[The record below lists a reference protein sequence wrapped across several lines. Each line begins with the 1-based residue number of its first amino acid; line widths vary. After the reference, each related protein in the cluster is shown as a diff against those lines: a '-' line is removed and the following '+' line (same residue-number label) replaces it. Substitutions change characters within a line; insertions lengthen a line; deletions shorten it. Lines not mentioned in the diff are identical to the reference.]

1 MQQFVVGI
9 DPSLSRTAIA
19 VCPLDWGGDWSKVAI
34 KGFPTE
40 PNGDGPAARMRRC
53 NQIAADILGWLL
65 YTPPL
70 GLGSVR
76 KHFFI
81 EDYAFGQAFRAH
93 HLGELGGILRS
104 SLMVEHEVGIQ
115 SARKRLLG
123 KAPRKGAKVAVYE
136 ALVAAGGK
144 FLSLDES
151 DAMCVCN
158 YGLSELGGFCFVGG
172 Q

>member
-1 MQQFVVGI
+1 MQHFVVGI
-9 DPSLSRTAIA
+9 DPSLSKTAIA
-19 VCPLDWGGDWSKVAI
+19 VCPLDWGGDWTKVSI
-34 KGFPTE
+34 KEFPTE
-40 PNGDGPAARMRRC
+40 PNGDGPAARVARC
-53 NQIAADILGWLL
+53 NKIASASVAWLTRL
-65 YTPPL
+65 MPPGTTP
-70 GLGSVR
+70 
-76 KHFFI
+76 HTFI

-93 HLGELGGILRS
+93 HLGELGGTLRS
-104 SLMVEHEVGIQ
+104 ALMVEHEVGIQ

-123 KAPRKGAKVAVYE
+123 KAPRKGAKVKVYE

-144 FLSLDES
+144 FLSLDAS